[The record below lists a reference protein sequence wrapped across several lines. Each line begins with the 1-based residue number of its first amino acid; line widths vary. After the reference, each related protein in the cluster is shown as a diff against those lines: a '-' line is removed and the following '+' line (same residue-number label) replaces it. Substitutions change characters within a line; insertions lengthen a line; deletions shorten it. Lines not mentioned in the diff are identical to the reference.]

1 MLRSQQEAYIIR
13 CFSLLANQIAAQGD
27 TVLSDITYR
36 QWFLLTVIAKM
47 SAKEKHVQ
55 EIADRIGT
63 SRQNVKKMLETLETN
78 GYVKMEPSA
87 KDKRALSVK
96 LTAKAKRHLKE
107 ETSLIADWTR
117 SLFEIYEDDEVKQ
130 LLFLLAKLID
140 SLE

>member
-13 CFSLLANQIAAQGD
+13 CFSLLANQIAIQGD

-55 EIADRIGT
+55 EIADRMGT
-63 SRQNVKKMLETLETN
+63 SRQNVKKMLETRETN

-96 LTAKAKRHLKE
+96 LTFTLN
-107 ETSLIADWTR
+107 
-117 SLFEIYEDDEVKQ
+117 
-130 LLFLLAKLID
+130 LL
-140 SLE
+140 